1 MNPHEGTTLGSRY
14 TLTDRIAS
22 GGMGDVWRAS
32 DAVLGRDVAVKV
44 MRPNASDDS
53 TFAERFRDEARHTA
67 SLSHPNIAQVY
78 DYGEDDGAAYLVM
91 ELVEGQPLS
100 QVIARGPVPAARTRA
115 IVGQA
120 ALALA
125 AAHAG
130 GVVHRD
136 VKPANIL
143 VTPEGRVK
151 LTDFGIAR
159 ATDSAGHTR
168 TGEVLGTPH
177 YLSPEQALGRGATG
191 ASDIYAL
198 GVVAHE
204 MLTGL
209 KPFDSGTAVATALSQ
224 VNDPPPDLPAT
235 VPADLRRIVA
245 SCLAKDPAA
254 RPASAA
260 SLAASLGMPVSGL
273 HDAPAATGVIQTAH
287 TDPSATQVVLPEAP
301 PLAGA
306 TAILPTAT
314 PPPHAP
320 APPFG
325 LGSPPPEP
333 RRRSGAGWWWLP
345 VLVALAAI
353 GFFAWQYATTSG
365 GLPLPDVTR
374 TVTTTPTSSTPV
386 PPPTT
391 ITPTRT
397 TATPTPTTP
406 PPTTPPP
413 TTQPP
418 STTSRTQP
426 PSAAIVVKDYIGKP
440 AGDAESALRALGFQN
455 IAYQNV
461 AGKQP
466 AGTVTQIS
474 PTGTIALD
482 RQITLT
488 VSDGSATAGAKDG
501 STKGK
506 HDNGA

>member
-53 TFAERFRDEARHTA
+53 TFADRFRDEARHTA

-115 IVGQA
+115 ILGQA

-125 AAHAG
+125 AAHAA

-204 MLTGL
+204 MLTGR

-254 RPASAA
+254 RPTSAA

-273 HDAPAATGVIQTAH
+273 HDAPAATGVIHTGL
-287 TDPSATQVVLPEAP
+287 TDPSATQVVLPEAA

-314 PPPHAP
+314 PPHHEPEPVFAP
-320 APPFG
+320 G
-325 LGSPPPEP
+325 PPPQQP

-353 GFFAWQYATTSG
+353 GFLAWQYATTSG
-365 GLPLPDVTR
+365 GTPLPDVTR
-374 TVTTTPTSSTPV
+374 TVTNTPTQSSSTQA

-397 TATPTPTTP
+397 TGTPPPSTTAPPSTTTP
-406 PPTTPPP
+406 PP
-413 TTQPP
+413 
-418 STTSRTQP
+418 STTTRTQP
-426 PSAAIVVKDYIGKP
+426 ASAAIVAKDYIGEQ
-440 AGDAESALRALGFQN
+440 ASAAESALRALGFQN
-455 IAYQNV
+455 ITSQNV
-461 AGKQP
+461 AGKEP

-474 PTGTIALD
+474 PTGTLALD

-488 VSDGSATAGAKDG
+488 VSDGSATAGAKDT

-506 HDNGA
+506 HGNGA